1 MVEVSRETMADK
13 LEFEWSDLKTIPNM
27 LSISRLVLVPALIIP
42 YAMEDEY
49 LAKIVFLVMFII
61 IGLTDKLDGVI
72 ARRLNQTS
80 QLGAK
85 LDAMADYVFYPMI
98 AFWLYHFTENV
109 VEGWWWYWVFLLL
122 GLFIVKT
129 VLGRIKFGF
138 MPPVHTIGGKAF
150 AAGLYFFMIIAV
162 LYPDVA
168 ATLFPVLMII
178 GYLNQIEE
186 SIMFITH
193 DHIDHNTRSI
203 FKNLKG
209 PFQYK

>member
-1 MVEVSRETMADK
+1 MADK

-49 LAKIVFLVMFII
+49 LPKIVFLVMFII
-61 IGLTDKLDGVI
+61 IGLTDKLDGAI

-85 LDAMADYVFYPMI
+85 LDAMADYVFYTMI

-122 GLFIVKT
+122 GL
-129 VLGRIKFGF
+129 
-138 MPPVHTIGGKAF
+138 
-150 AAGLYFFMIIAV
+150 
-162 LYPDVA
+162 
-168 ATLFPVLMII
+168 
-178 GYLNQIEE
+178 
-186 SIMFITH
+186 
-193 DHIDHNTRSI
+193 
-203 FKNLKG
+203 
-209 PFQYK
+209 